1 LKGEW
6 DVEIFRLAAQV
17 LGTQRSAAATG
28 DGTGYVVQTDAGPL
42 AARSLN
48 EAIRLARDHIGRF
61 LHEADRRHA
70 TWGLLVQVGEV
81 SAVYGDWPLLPAAGP
96 PSTRRTSLVA
106 RIRDRWRGGS
116 AISAL
121 ENALE
126 IVRAYAATGGRDAA

>member
-1 LKGEW
+1 
-6 DVEIFRLAAQV
+6 VELFRLAAQV
-17 LGTQRSAAATG
+17 LGTQRSASASS
-28 DGTGYVVQTDAGPL
+28 DGSGYVVQTDTGSQ

-48 EAIRLARDHIGRF
+48 EAIRLARDHIGKF

-70 TWGLLVQVGEV
+70 TWGLLVQVGEA

-96 PSTRRTSLVA
+96 PSTRRDSLVA

-126 IVRAYAATGGRDAA
+126 IVRAYATTGGRDAA